1 MDMTFKESNKVKAVT
16 FSYDD
21 GVTQDIRLVEL
32 LNMYGLKA
40 TFNLNSETLGTRG
53 MLGFEG
59 KRISHYKIHKEDVKG
74 LYEGHEVAVHTL
86 NHPNL
91 TQLPDEEV
99 LRQVEEDRRN
109 LEALVGYP
117 VVGMAYPCGGKNHD
131 ERVANLIR
139 ENTPIRYCRT
149 ILSTDSFDEQQD
161 LYRFVPNVC
170 HVVEFDRL
178 MELGK
183 RFVELQPTKPQIFYI
198 WGHSYEMDY
207 HPEDW
212 QKLEEFFKLIANRE
226 DIFYGTNKDVLL

>member
-1 MDMTFKESNKVKAVT
+1 MTFKHSGKLKAVT

-32 LNMYGLKA
+32 LNQYGLKA

-53 MLGFEG
+53 MLAYEG
-59 KRISHYKIHKEDVKG
+59 KRISHYKLHKEDVKG

-86 NHPNL
+86 DHPNL

-99 LRQVEEDRRN
+99 LRQVVEDQKN
-109 LEALVGYP
+109 LERLVGYP

-131 ERVANLIR
+131 ERVVSLIK
-139 ENTPIRYCRT
+139 ENTSIGYCRT
-149 ILSTDSFDEQQD
+149 ILSTDSFDLQED
-161 LYRFVPNVC
+161 LHRFVPNVC

-178 MELGK
+178 MALGE
-183 RFVELQPTKPQIFYI
+183 RFLSLQPTRPQIFYI

-207 HPEDW
+207 YPDGW
-212 QKLEEFFKLIANRE
+212 KKLEAFFQRISNRE
-226 DIFYGTNKDVLL
+226 DIFYGTNQEVLL